1 MKTKTYYM
9 ITFSYN
15 AGLLGNATMVNTLEE
30 ARAFIEEYKKM
41 DDCDKNYRL
50 SEVIITKR
58 MFRKEESTI
67 NTIETWSEE

>member
-15 AGLLGNATMVNTLEE
+15 AGLLGNATMVDTLEE

-41 DDCDKNYRL
+41 DDCDTNYRL
-50 SEVIITKR
+50 SAVIITKR
-58 MFRKEESTI
+58 MLRKEESTI

>member
-1 MKTKTYYM
+1 
-9 ITFSYN
+9 
-15 AGLLGNATMVNTLEE
+15 MVDTLEE
-30 ARAFIEEYKKM
+30 ARAFIKKYKKM